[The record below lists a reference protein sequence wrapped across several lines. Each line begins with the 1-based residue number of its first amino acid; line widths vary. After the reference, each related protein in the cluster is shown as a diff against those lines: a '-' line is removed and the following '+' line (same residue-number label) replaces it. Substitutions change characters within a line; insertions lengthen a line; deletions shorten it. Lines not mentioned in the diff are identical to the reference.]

1 MDGFRTL
8 FSPTNK
14 GGEDQP
20 IQRDEYTPEL
30 GSPEEILKKA
40 TKWKND
46 WEGFT
51 GDVKKGLSK
60 KQDKSEKYWLGEQ
73 FQDANSDVPLQ
84 DNLIFEAVETFLPM
98 ATAKNPDPVVASG
111 DQELQQ
117 RLQKALYIGSER
129 VFTKATMKMAVRHWS
144 IFFFSAVKTYW
155 DPEINDFQQRAIH
168 PRRMIMEKDAY
179 VDPGGNYH
187 GSYIGEKKSAKWSQL
202 IEMFGEDSPHKEKLL
217 DAAEGNEDKDTEYIE
232 WWTTE
237 NLFYTTKE
245 IVLGVYEYPHW
256 NGDQET
262 VDERGQ
268 PITVPGD
275 NQLQKKTIPYTI
287 LTVFNF
293 GETPMDVTSLVWQN
307 IPNQDFINKRMK
319 QIDRNADNMNNG
331 LVLSG
336 DHFTKEQ
343 AAEAARHKQK
353 GGTLWVPR
361 GDVNKAYRW
370 DSSPALPE
378 QVFAHLQDSRTE
390 LRNIFGIQGSTAS
403 GISQDQ
409 TVRGKILRGQAD
421 QSRVG
426 GLISESIERFV
437 ATLYIWQVQM
447 MKVYYTDQRKLI
459 FEGSL
464 GSEEVDVSNLL
475 IKGKASITV
484 KEGSMI
490 PRNPLEERNQAV
502 ELFQMGVMS
511 PISLYKKLGQANAN
525 EMAKE
530 YVVWMMVQGQLL
542 PASALLLPVDQ
553 AIEMGN
559 QAMQAQQQAA
569 QQQAEMQ
576 QQMQQAQA
584 GEQQQRGQLDAQKAQ
599 TEMEMKM
606 QQHASKMAMEQQKH
620 ELELQRGQADLSTIN
635 TNGVFKHLS
644 AAQKLK
650 QAEEKHVKSLQTLA

>member
-40 TKWKND
+40 TRWKND

-262 VDERGQ
+262 VDEMGQ
-268 PITVPGD
+268 PVTVPGD

-584 GEQQQRGQLDAQKAQ
+584 GEQQQRGQLDAQKVQ
-599 TEMEMKM
+599 TDIELKTREHEMKM
-606 QQHASKMAMEQQKH
+606 QREQQKH
-620 ELELQRGQADLSTIN
+620 EIEMQRGQADLSAIN

-650 QAEEKHVKSLQTLA
+650 QAEEKHAKSLQTLA